1 MDIDIDYIF
10 KRKKFNP
17 KTQNLNLTQKPKS
30 KPTQPKYPKLTH
42 KFITKSKGEKKKHGR
57 FQKTKTIFE
66 EGKKYT
72 YLQNMLLQRRNGPEN
87 ELGKFEA
94 SNGLSDD

>member
-10 KRKKFNP
+10 KEKK
-17 KTQNLNLTQKPKS
+17 LTQKPKS

-42 KFITKSKGEKKKHGR
+42 KFITKSGKKNGR
-57 FQKTKTIFE
+57 FQKTKTVFE

-72 YLQNMLLQRRNGPEN
+72 YLQNMLLQR
-87 ELGKFEA
+87 
-94 SNGLSDD
+94 